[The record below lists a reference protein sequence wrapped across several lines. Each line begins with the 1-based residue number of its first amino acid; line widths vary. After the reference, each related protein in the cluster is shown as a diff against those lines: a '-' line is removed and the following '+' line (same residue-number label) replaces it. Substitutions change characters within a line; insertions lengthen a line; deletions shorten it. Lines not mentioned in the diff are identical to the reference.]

1 MSAPASAAASAPR
14 ATLSGTFGEAGRSGR
29 VAGVTVVRWTAVG
42 PDVASRSETWAC
54 RLSPTAFPKAA
65 ASSAVP
71 ARAVIV
77 MSKVSSGTV
86 AVKSRGVVE
95 PFRDPSWLMW
105 KSEGV
110 IVGRLL
116 LFPVVCGVP
125 VDVDGVVDEPEALGP
140 GGGAPSLVPPSG
152 FLA

>member
-1 MSAPASAAASAPR
+1 
-14 ATLSGTFGEAGRSGR
+14 
-29 VAGVTVVRWTAVG
+29 
-42 PDVASRSETWAC
+42 
-54 RLSPTAFPKAA
+54 
-65 ASSAVP
+65 
-71 ARAVIV
+71 
-77 MSKVSSGTV
+77 
-86 AVKSRGVVE
+86 
-95 PFRDPSWLMW
+95 FRDPSWLMW

-152 FLA
+152 FLAGSQQREVLGAPVEESLLAGHAAATSMGSSSLRASTRAGTALRRQRARTSRPR